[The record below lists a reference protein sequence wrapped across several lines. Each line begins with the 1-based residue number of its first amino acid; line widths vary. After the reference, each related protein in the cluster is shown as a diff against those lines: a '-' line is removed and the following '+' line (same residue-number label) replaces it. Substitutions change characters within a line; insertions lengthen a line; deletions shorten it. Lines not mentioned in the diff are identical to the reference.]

1 MMCKCLVMIEM
12 YESSISVSHKLSNLA
27 SYNQIRSSNMILSR
41 KSMSTWHSNG
51 EPVLCSSVLVVQ
63 PRAAFPA
70 AESTETVRETASAR
84 TSKTTSSSR
93 KHPPPLPPCV
103 SMVGFHSNP
112 CLPLQ
117 CQLYEVD
124 SVLYGLCCY
133 PSIHSKPLPSSRQ
146 TQCHHCIPA
155 ISAVLPL
162 YGQKPINQ
170 GFCYLFYKWTKGE
183 STVATERKSNDDHCH
198 IGWLVSDHS
207 VLAYWCAVYST
218 QFDEAH

>member
-1 MMCKCLVMIEM
+1 MALKRTACVVFLCPSHPASRCLSCCREHRD
-12 YESSISVSHKLSNLA
+12 SQRDGFRQDQQNHK
-27 SYNQIRSSNMILSR
+27 QQQ
-41 KSMSTWHSNG
+41 KS
-51 EPVLCSSVLVVQ
+51 
-63 PRAAFPA
+63 
-70 AESTETVRETASAR
+70 
-84 TSKTTSSSR
+84 
-93 KHPPPLPPCV
+93 PPPLPPCV

-133 PSIHSKPLPSSRQ
+133 PSINSKPPPSSRQ

-170 GFCYLFYKWTKGE
+170 CFCYLFYKWTKGERGE

-198 IGWLVSDHS
+198 IGWLGADRP

-218 QFDEAH
+218 QFHSSVYIF